1 MDNINNKLPETI
13 TDQKDALQLLINAV
27 MIGQKRG
34 AWTLSEA
41 EILSKAVKLFIKN
54 ENLQ

>member
-1 MDNINNKLPETI
+1 MDNLTQKLPENI

-41 EILSKAVKLFIKN
+41 EILSKAIKMFIKN
-54 ENLQ
+54 EN